1 MSLGKLS
8 DVYYTASQAR
18 RKLGLTEDAF
28 QGWIKAKKINKVLLP
43 NRKQGVFSR
52 HEIDMIVAGID
63 TAYLMAKTPLRFEKA
78 TLETQEGEF
87 KLAELV
93 FGERTRQ
100 FDDKRID
107 LLKRNPNMSYY
118 VYDANFMVASMNIVP
133 MQHEAILKFKEGER
147 GWLMGEYVEQ
157 YKPGKPLELII
168 IDCMTTPSVPL
179 NRRRMY
185 AQRLFF
191 GVMEVFAE
199 MAKQGIEIKSIHA
212 CGGTPDGREI
222 LERAKFAYLG
232 EPRPNRHIYELD
244 IASSDLPLLNPYKEA
259 HAKYLKTHK

>member
-18 RKLGLTEDAF
+18 RMLGLTEDAF
-28 QGWIKAKKINKVLLP
+28 QGWIKAKKITKIILP
-43 NRKQGVFSR
+43 NRKQGVFAKS
-52 HEIDMIVAGID
+52 EIKMIAAGID
-63 TAYLMAKTPLRFEKA
+63 NAYLLAKSPLRFEKA

-87 KLAELV
+87 KLTELA

-100 FDDKRID
+100 FHEKRIE
-107 LLKRNPNMSYY
+107 LLKKNPDMSYY
-118 VYDANFMVASMNIVP
+118 VFDTNFVVASMNIVP
-133 MQHEAILKFKEGER
+133 MQHEAILQFKDGER
-147 GWLMGEYVEQ
+147 GWLMGQYVEQ
-157 YKPGKPLELII
+157 YAAGKPLELII
-168 IDCMTTPSVPL
+168 IDCITTPLAPL
-179 NRRRMY
+179 NRRRFY

-199 MAKQGIEIKSIHA
+199 MAKRGIEIATIYA

-222 LERAKFAYLG
+222 LDRAHFTYLG

-244 IASSDLPLLNPYKEA
+244 VATSDFPLLIPYKEA
-259 HAKYLKTHK
+259 LTRYREEQG